1 MKKGIIYKA
10 TNEVNGMMY
19 VGQTIRSLEIRKRS
33 RYNSYFRNA
42 INKYG
47 DKIKWKIIG
56 EYSIEQLDS
65 MECYYIQHLNTIYP
79 NGYNF
84 ESGGNK
90 NKIVSEETKRK
101 LSEANMGEK
110 HPMFGKH
117 ISEETKRKMSEAKMG
132 KKYSEETKKKLS
144 EAKMG
149 EKNHMYGK
157 HHSEETKQ
165 KLSEANMG
173 KTCSEEAKQKMS
185 EAQKGKKHSK
195 ETKQKMSGEK
205 SPNAKL
211 TWKLVGEIRKAYT
224 TENYTQLELAKE
236 YGISR
241 PQIGHI
247 VNNKQWKED

>member
-1 MKKGIIYKA
+1 P
-10 TNEVNGMMY
+10 
-19 VGQTIRSLEIRKRS
+19 
-33 RYNSYFRNA
+33 
-42 INKYG
+42 
-47 DKIKWKIIG
+47 
-56 EYSIEQLDS
+56 IEQLDS

-79 NGYNF
+79 SGYNF
-84 ESGGNK
+84 ESGGHK
-90 NKIVSEETKRK
+90 GKTHTEETKR
-101 LSEANMGEK
+101 
-110 HPMFGKH
+110 
-117 ISEETKRKMSEAKMG
+117 
-132 KKYSEETKKKLS
+132 
-144 EAKMG
+144 
-149 EKNHMYGK
+149 
-157 HHSEETKQ
+157 
-165 KLSEANMG
+165 
-173 KTCSEEAKQKMS
+173 KMS